1 MYSIVCIARFVP
13 LAYGIKKLQITCVVE
28 DDKVRAGWLLDLLE
42 TYLYSLGWYGSSRR
56 TYYSIRR
63 SCSIR
68 WYCLISKNIKF
79 YLFFC
84 ITSVFGLFRVFLKW
98 TAPERDEIK
107 LILKE
112 RERKYPKNTTCVR
125 ILDGYSN
132 RDETLC
138 NEFSEFSYSTTIA
151 TIFLT
156 FRSSTRMCK

>member
-28 DDKVRAGWLLDLLE
+28 DDKVRNSWLVDLWE
-42 TYLYSLGWYGSSRR
+42 MYLCCLGWYGSSRR
-56 TYYSIRR
+56 TYHSIRR

-68 WYCLISKNIKF
+68 WYCFISKNLKF
-79 YLFFC
+79 YLFLC
-84 ITSVFGLFRVFLKW
+84 VTSVFGPFFLKW
-98 TAPERDEIK
+98 TASERDEIK

-112 RERKYPKNTTCVR
+112 RERKYPKNTTCVH
-125 ILDGYSN
+125 ILDDYSN

-138 NEFSEFSYSTTIA
+138 NEFSKFSYSTTIT

-156 FRSSTRMCK
+156 FWSSTRMCK